1 MPRPIDADALYD
13 ALYDNEFQTFCP
25 LDEVSGVIA
34 AAPTLDY
41 APVRHGYWKHETP
54 TKDDG
59 QKPFVCSECGLRH
72 PRYGDTDKAYFTC
85 CPWCGAK
92 IDAKEDV

>member
-1 MPRPIDADALYD
+1 MPRPIDADALKASFEEDGHLSAYIEECID
-13 ALYDNEFQTFCP
+13 D
-25 LDEVSGVIA
+25 
-34 AAPTLDY
+34 APTLDY
-41 APVRHGYWKHETP
+41 APVRHSYWKHETP

-85 CPWCGAK
+85 CPWCGARM
-92 IDAKEDV
+92 DAKEDEHA